1 MIWINDVSCRLD
13 NAFSKSHAIT
23 SGYFNSHERLIIIC
37 ANSIKNILLIN
48 SNPENRDQRIS
59 WNFFYFL
66 ERNECKSDN
75 AFKTSKPLSCIIQD
89 DAPHE
94 KKPKKEGEKSG
105 GPLTP
110 SPLIPLFSIY
120 ISIKKTYWFE

>member
-1 MIWINDVSCRLD
+1 MILINDVSCRLD

-48 SNPENRDQRIS
+48 SNPENRDQRIN
-59 WNFFYFL
+59 WNLFYFL

-75 AFKTSKPLSCIIQD
+75 AFKTSTPLSCIIQD

-94 KKPKKEGEKSG
+94 KKPKEEGEKSG